1 MVYQAD
7 SDGAHGGLSTI
18 GTSWLGSVG
27 GATSVCRHSVI
38 DGALAWPAG
47 RHGMVL
53 AQQRVIG

>member
-7 SDGAHGGLSTI
+7 SDGAYGGLSTI
-18 GTSWLGSVG
+18 GTSWLGG
-27 GATSVCRHSVI
+27 IDGATSVCRHSVI